1 MATEAPT
8 MAALA
13 GLWRRVLI
21 AWPNGRRDE
30 TTMVHWL
37 QGPSLYADLR
47 QPADRP
53 GFRAITCLRHL
64 NPEHVA
70 WLARQ
75 EGFAGVLRFDGS
87 AFEWQRPIDFQP
99 RSLHADAGR
108 LWFEGALLIEQ
119 GRDVAYT
126 EHWQRESPA
135 GQPCAAARLRDMDT
149 GCAGFV
155 IRVGVTFMIARGR
168 SAALPP
174 HHTLGDLVVG
184 AACLQDAQDIVDCEI
199 SLGRVDRSG
208 WLVEHSSLPFKEG
221 WRPSPRRPP
230 RTDRVIDMRDLQ
242 ADGRPYERRREV
254 MDVEGS
260 LEDLLS
266 PIVADH
272 SLSQVLP

>member
-1 MATEAPT
+1 

-13 GLWRRVLI
+13 GLWHRTLI
-21 AWPNGRRDE
+21 VRPDGSRD
-30 TTMVHWL
+30 TATMVRWL

-47 QPADRP
+47 QPAECT
-53 GFRAITCLRHL
+53 GCHAAACLREL
-64 NPEHVA
+64 RIEHIT

-75 EGFAGVLRFDGS
+75 EGFAGTLRGEGS
-87 AFEWQRPIDFQP
+87 VFEWQRLIDFQP
-99 RSLHADAGR
+99 KSRQADAGYLR
-108 LWFEGALLIEQ
+108 FEGPMLIER

-126 EHWQRESPA
+126 EHWQRAPA
-135 GQPCAAARLRDMDT
+135 ACRPCAAARLRDMDT

-155 IRVGVTFMIARGR
+155 IRVGVRFMIARGR

-242 ADGRPYERRREV
+242 ADGRPHERRWEV